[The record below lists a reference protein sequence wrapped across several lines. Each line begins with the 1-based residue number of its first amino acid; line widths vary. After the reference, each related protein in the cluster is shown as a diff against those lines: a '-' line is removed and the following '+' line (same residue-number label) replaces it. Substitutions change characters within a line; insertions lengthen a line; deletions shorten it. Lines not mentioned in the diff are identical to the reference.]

1 MKKFYFCRFL
11 LFFFW
16 GIFLFPLGAAEKDSA
31 VYIEKKPGFQDMLK
45 ARAAAQ
51 EEKPQ
56 VIKKDFKMDFSN
68 LDIPT
73 TADLFVQ
80 VWHQPSFSQDLTGAC
95 WSFSA
100 TSFFESEIYRLS
112 GRQIRLSA
120 MHTVYWEFVEKARRF
135 VRERGD
141 SDFVRGSQP
150 NAILHIFAEYGALPY
165 EAYNGMKSGSDIF
178 NDIKMFSEMKA
189 YLESVKAA
197 GAWNEEAVIATV
209 RAIMNSHMG
218 APPEKVL
225 ANGAEMT
232 PQEYFK
238 NVLGLKLEDYW
249 NFISLMEFPF
259 YEKVEYPVS
268 DNWWHCRDYINLPLD
283 VFMKIIKKAAREGY
297 SVCMAGDNS
306 EPGFFPPLNAAVVP
320 SFDIPADYIDDAARQ
335 MRFNSEST
343 TDDHAIHLVGYLEK
357 NGNDWYLIKDS
368 GNRARDGRAPGYF
381 FYREDFVK
389 LKMMN
394 IMAHKDVAKEFIIQ
408 P

>member
-209 RAIMNSHMG
+209 RAIM
-218 APPEKVL
+218 
-225 ANGAEMT
+225 
-232 PQEYFK
+232 
-238 NVLGLKLEDYW
+238 
-249 NFISLMEFPF
+249 
-259 YEKVEYPVS
+259 
-268 DNWWHCRDYINLPLD
+268 
-283 VFMKIIKKAAREGY
+283 
-297 SVCMAGDNS
+297 
-306 EPGFFPPLNAAVVP
+306 
-320 SFDIPADYIDDAARQ
+320 
-335 MRFNSEST
+335 
-343 TDDHAIHLVGYLEK
+343 
-357 NGNDWYLIKDS
+357 
-368 GNRARDGRAPGYF
+368 
-381 FYREDFVK
+381 
-389 LKMMN
+389 
-394 IMAHKDVAKEFIIQ
+394 
-408 P
+408 